1 MTIKVDLLPTEKKSF
16 GIDPAMI
23 VMFLLIIGAAAL
35 MLLYSQ
41 RLNTA
46 IEGEEAQIEQ
56 INQEIKQIETKL
68 PRVEEMKNRI
78 QSLKRE
84 IKMIKSLVHDP
95 LRYANLLQEVAILL
109 PENVF
114 LDSLSIDPR
123 ARQVNISGSAA
134 EVAGRL
140 PLATIAQL
148 MRNFNDS
155 AYFRSSTLSAT
166 SETTIPPGETRAF
179 SFTLNISYDEEKAA
193 TEPPTGMGQGS
204 VPTEDPEELRA
215 EQAGS
220 EIDEEIDEDLEDAS
234 EPSDGATPDSTATP
248 AETPAGDG

>member
-23 VMFLLIIGAAAL
+23 VMFLLIIGAAAA

-41 RLNTA
+41 SLNTK
-46 IEGEEAQIEQ
+46 IEAENARIEQ

-78 QSLKRE
+78 VSLKRE

-123 ARQVNISGSAA
+123 ARQVKMSGSAA

-140 PLATIAQL
+140 PLATVAQL

-155 AYFRSSTLSAT
+155 AYFRSSTLSSTTEAT
-166 SETTIPPGETRAF
+166 IEPDDTRAF
-179 SFTLNISYDEEKAA
+179 TFSLNINYDEEKAA
-193 TEPPTGMGQGS
+193 TEPPTGMGQGA
-204 VPTEDPEELRA
+204 VPTEDPETLRK
-215 EQAGS
+215 EQEGL
-220 EIDEEIDEDLEDAS
+220 DETIEEEGEDA
-234 EPSDGATPDSTATP
+234 PTGDAAPAAT
-248 AETPAGDG
+248 ETPAAE

>member
-46 IEGEEAQIEQ
+46 IENEEARIEQ

-114 LDSLSIDPR
+114 LDNLSIDPR
-123 ARQVNISGSAA
+123 ARQVSISGSAA

-155 AYFRSSTLSAT
+155 AYFRSSTLSST
-166 SETTIPPGETRAF
+166 SETTIEPGDTRAF
-179 SFTLNISYDEEKAA
+179 TFSLTISYDEEKAA

-204 VPTEDPEELRA
+204 VPTEDPEKLRA
-215 EQAGS
+215 EQEA
-220 EIDEEIDEDLEDAS
+220 IDEDLEEAASPDATAS
-234 EPSDGATPDSTATP
+234 PAAT
-248 AETPAGDG
+248 ETPASEE

>member
-46 IEGEEAQIEQ
+46 IENEEARIEQ

-114 LDSLSIDPR
+114 LDNLSIDPR
-123 ARQVNISGSAA
+123 ARQVSISGSAA

-155 AYFRSSTLSAT
+155 AYFRSSTLSST
-166 SETTIPPGETRAF
+166 SETTIEPGDTRFTF
-179 SFTLNISYDEEKAA
+179 SLTISYDEEKAA

-204 VPTEDPEELRA
+204 VPTEDPKELQQ
-215 EQAGS
+215 EMGDD
-220 EIDEEIDEDLEDAS
+220 EIDADLEDA
-234 EPSDGATPDSTATP
+234 ATPESTATP
-248 AETPAGDG
+248 AATETPSEG